1 MILLR
6 LCRNILLRLLVA
18 LVIIS
23 SLVVPPAFCQETED
37 SQVFIAGFN
46 SYQQKDY
53 ASSIEKMSE
62 VLQKYPD
69 TPLRDMALFWLSRS
83 YFKVGN
89 QQEAARYLSQFSKEY
104 PDNPLKSTVEDELLS
119 LVARYEKGEKLPVG
133 SPPQK
138 QSDLTAANKAKADKE
153 LIAAAKAKEAKKAA
167 SAAELARAAAIKQ
180 AEENAAADKKEQERV
195 AAAKVEAERKAE
207 EAKLAA
213 AEREK
218 AEQQRIAAI
227 KSEENRKAAELK
239 EQERIKTAEA
249 EEARVA
255 AAKAEEAKIA
265 AAKAEEAKIAVAK
278 AEEAKVAAA
287 AKAEQERIAQEKAAF
302 EKAEQQRIASIKSE
316 ELRKAAQQVE
326 QDRIAAA
333 KAEEAKLAAAKAELE
348 RVAAVKAEEAKRI
361 EAANAEAA
369 RLAAI
374 RQAEEK
380 AAAEKKELERVAAVK
395 AEQDRLALE
404 TAALEKA
411 EQQKIAAIKSEEV
424 RKAAELAEQQR
435 IAEDKKLAAVA
446 KAEQEQLAVRKA
458 EEALRGEAAAESV
471 RIAEQKTETVRLAQT
486 KAEQERALQAGAE
499 LDRMNALKE
508 ENERKAM
515 AEKAERERIA
525 LAKSE
530 EAKQAAAAAE
540 AARMASIKAEEESRA
555 AERVAKEAEKS
566 RMSALKSEE
575 ARLAEQKLA
584 EEKAHAAKLAYREKA
599 IGQYKTIIDK
609 FPASTAAVTAAAKLR
624 ELGIAVALPPKS
636 AELPMPENSQVLRL
650 EVAQFAGFELN
661 LLARPDSFAVGR
673 PVTLPFE
680 VINRGNGKDSFSLES
695 AFPADFKARFVSAA
709 APGTAINQ
717 TPELAPNEAF
727 KGLIELVIPPASI
740 DGLRIMHPVKAAS
753 RLMAEAS
760 QSREVRLVASAPL
773 LRAVLR
779 TEKTRILPGEKA
791 VYRIA
796 ILNVGSTAAQDVTL
810 HLNFPAQLEPV
821 DYAASG
827 FRQEMKSALVLDGLK
842 VNSGESRELSVA
854 FQLKDDSLA
863 GQELTTRADLI
874 NNQLKTTAAFV
885 SNMAYVESQR
895 SILVRTGSDR
905 LVAIPGQTLTVPFVV
920 TNAGNIREKF
930 KISSVVTGI
939 QNAIVFNDLNRDG
952 IRQSSEPVINEIGP
966 LAPREEASVVVE
978 VKAPNSA
985 VDNSQGS
992 VQLTF
997 LSEGDATRSA
1007 TGLTQ
1012 LTYSRPVLKMIMAGR
1027 DERPKPGDVAS
1038 FDLTISNNGSN
1049 LARVV
1054 ELQSAWP
1061 DQLELIAAV
1070 PDTTSVVNG
1079 NVIWR
1084 FKELGAG
1091 EKRSIKVSFRV
1102 KTGTGVGTAL
1112 QVKNVLTYED
1122 QLGNRY

>member
-227 KSEENRKAAELK
+227 KAEENRKAAELK

-249 EEARVA
+249 EESKVA
-255 AAKAEEAKIA
+255 AAKIEEAR
-265 AAKAEEAKIAVAK
+265 
-278 AEEAKVAAA
+278 VAAA

-333 KAEEAKLAAAKAELE
+333 KAEEAKLAAAKAEQE

-369 RLAAI
+369 RLVAN

-380 AAAEKKELERVAAVK
+380 AATEKKELERVAAVK

-411 EQQKIAAIKSEEV
+411 EQQKIAAIKSEEA

-499 LDRMNALKE
+499 LARMNALKE
-508 ENERKAM
+508 ENERKAA

-525 LAKSE
+525 LVKSE

-540 AARMASIKAEEESRA
+540 AARMASIKAEEESRT
-555 AERVAKEAEKS
+555 AERGAKDAEKS
-566 RMSALKSEE
+566 RISALKSEE

-599 IGQYKTIIDK
+599 IGQYKAIIDK

-636 AELPMPENSQVLRL
+636 AEQPMPENSQVLRL

-673 PVTLPFE
+673 PVTIPFE

-695 AFPADFKARFVSAA
+695 AFPADFKARFISAA
-709 APGTAINQ
+709 APGAAINQ

-773 LRAVLR
+773 IRAVLR

-810 HLNFPAQLEPV
+810 RLNFPAQLEPV

-842 VNSGESRELSVA
+842 VNSGESRELNVA

-863 GQELTTRADLI
+863 GQELATRADLI

-930 KISSVVTGI
+930 RISSVVTGI
-939 QNAIVFNDLNRDG
+939 QDAVVFNDLNRDG

-985 VDNSQGS
+985 LDNSQGS
-992 VQLTF
+992 VQITF

-1070 PDTTSVVNG
+1070 PDTTSVING
-1079 NVIWR
+1079 NVVWR